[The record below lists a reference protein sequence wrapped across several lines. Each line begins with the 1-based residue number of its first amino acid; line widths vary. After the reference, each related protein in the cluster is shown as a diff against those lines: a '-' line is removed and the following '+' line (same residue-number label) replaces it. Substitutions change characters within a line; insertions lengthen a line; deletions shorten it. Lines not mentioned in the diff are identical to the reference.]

1 MAEQSGSIRLL
12 EAVFGCRFGEGVVL
26 PNEAEVAVRLVL
38 GRFHCRAERVLR
50 LRFGIDCEKQT
61 LAEVGAGLPN
71 VKYGRRGVHK
81 ERVRQ
86 LEGNLLKII
95 RRHHWRMLKP
105 DADQAFGGDVGIP
118 SKQW

>member
-1 MAEQSGSIRLL
+1 MAEGLGAIGLL
-12 EAVFGCRFGEGVVL
+12 EAVFGCRFGEGTVL

-38 GRFHCRAERVLR
+38 RRFHCRAERVLR

-71 VKYGRRGVHK
+71 MKYGRRGVHK

-86 LEGNLLKII
+86 LEFNLLRTI
-95 RRHHWRMLKP
+95 RRYHWRMIKP

-118 SKQW
+118 SKE